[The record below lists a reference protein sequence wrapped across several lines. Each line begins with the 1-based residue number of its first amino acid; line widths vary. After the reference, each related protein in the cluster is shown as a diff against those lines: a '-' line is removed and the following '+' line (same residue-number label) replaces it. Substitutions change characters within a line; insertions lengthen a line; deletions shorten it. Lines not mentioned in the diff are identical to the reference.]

1 LLSVRTISAQYGR
14 AHVLHD
20 VSFDVED
27 GQIVSVIG
35 ANGAGKSTLVKVIS
49 GMVRPAAGQI
59 TFNGE
64 DITALP
70 VYEIVTRGI
79 VHVPEGRRLFG
90 DMTVLENL
98 QLGSTHSGA
107 RASRSQG
114 LEKVYAL
121 FPILA
126 ERRAQLAG
134 TLSGGQQQMVAIGRG
149 LMSSPRL
156 LMLDEPSLG
165 LAPKIRFCTAATSAG
180 HVPRLHDAGIDL
192 SAASGPLQ
200 APGPRRRPSK
210 SAAGPR
216 PWNQRLVSLASAFL
230 LTESFSARA
239 ANSLRPL
246 RIAAYPRW
254 HWAMSPQKSA

>member
-1 LLSVRTISAQYGR
+1 MLSVRTISAQYGR
-14 AHVLHD
+14 ARVLHD

-49 GMVRPAAGQI
+49 GMVRPAVGQI

-64 DITALP
+64 DITSLP
-70 VYEIVTRGI
+70 VHEIVTRGI

-107 RASRSQG
+107 RASRAQG

-126 ERRAQLAG
+126 ERRAQFAG

-165 LAPKIRFCTAATSAG
+165 LAPKIVTEILGVISGLNKAG
-180 HVPRLHDAGIDL
+180 LTVLLIEQNVKH
-192 SAASGPLQ
+192 
-200 APGPRRRPSK
+200 
-210 SAAGPR
+210 
-216 PWNQRLVSLASAFL
+216 SLAISDRGVVL
-230 LTESFSARA
+230 E
-239 ANSLRPL
+239 NG
-246 RIAAYPRW
+246 RIALADTGHALLNNEHTRRAYLGL
-254 HWAMSPQKSA
+254 

>member
-14 AHVLHD
+14 ARVLHD

-49 GMVRPAAGQI
+49 GMVRPAVGQI

-64 DITALP
+64 DITSLP
-70 VYEIVTRGI
+70 VHEIVTRGI

-107 RASRSQG
+107 RASRAQG

-165 LAPKIRFCTAATSAG
+165 LAPKIVTEILGVISGLNKAG
-180 HVPRLHDAGIDL
+180 LTVLLIEQNVKH
-192 SAASGPLQ
+192 
-200 APGPRRRPSK
+200 
-210 SAAGPR
+210 
-216 PWNQRLVSLASAFL
+216 SLAISDRGVVL
-230 LTESFSARA
+230 E
-239 ANSLRPL
+239 NG
-246 RIAAYPRW
+246 RIALADTGHALLNNEHTRRAYLGL
-254 HWAMSPQKSA
+254 